1 MGRRVMNAA
10 LRATVNTGRRRRAL
24 PYGPSPPSRS
34 PSSTSSSTEVRA
46 TPRFWHSP
54 QKEKKTERERVGFHS
69 CGRKESQVCWWCDL
83 RVLIPPIIAYDSIN
97 CGGYAWVLVRETN
110 QSPHV
115 KTDLFGLGATSCKH
129 FGPEYVGSFGI

>member
-1 MGRRVMNAA
+1 MWWG
-10 LRATVNTGRRRRAL
+10 
-24 PYGPSPPSRS
+24 
-34 PSSTSSSTEVRA
+34 
-46 TPRFWHSP
+46 
-54 QKEKKTERERVGFHS
+54 
-69 CGRKESQVCWWCDL
+69 SQVCWWCDL

-97 CGGYAWVLVRETN
+97 CGGYAWVLVRKTK